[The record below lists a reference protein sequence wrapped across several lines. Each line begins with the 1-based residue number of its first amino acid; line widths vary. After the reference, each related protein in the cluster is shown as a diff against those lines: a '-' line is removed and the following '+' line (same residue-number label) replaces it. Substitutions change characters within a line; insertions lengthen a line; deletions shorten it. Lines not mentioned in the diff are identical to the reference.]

1 VLDNRK
7 TKPASFKMEG
17 YYNVRPV
24 AVFIAAVFSFIPLPS
39 LAQSNNIFG
48 NQIFAYSQKSE
59 VVRKEL
65 DKWESSMDFVKNR
78 NGSVVD
84 NQAQTTPDYY
94 NVTTPVVKESQ
105 DMREEIIEL
114 TIGYL
119 SGIQGQQIFEIIDN
133 QGRRVTKLIYP
144 HRGAMLFFNGELR
157 LLSRFFIGGKYGNSH
172 FDRVTSTDTNWLP
185 AIQPDVWWEA
195 NSRCKAELEIYDINF
210 YLRLIDSENLSLD
223 VLSGYQH
230 QKGRYGMTDLVDTVE
245 WWNPTSVAYNGF
257 DSFYKIIY
265 KGPRLGLRTEVSGGK
280 YSARL
285 SFAYSWL
292 KTKGYG
298 WWNLM
303 NYAFEQI
310 GDKGYGLDMEGE
322 LSYKL
327 TPRISAGLGYNYF
340 LRKQERLKESGSQ
353 PGVSYDDLDIVR
365 NADSKIYGPYA
376 VLRFN
381 W

>member
-1 VLDNRK
+1 
-7 TKPASFKMEG
+7 
-17 YYNVRPV
+17 
-24 AVFIAAVFSFIPLPS
+24 
-39 LAQSNNIFG
+39 
-48 NQIFAYSQKSE
+48 
-59 VVRKEL
+59 
-65 DKWESSMDFVKNR
+65 
-78 NGSVVD
+78 
-84 NQAQTTPDYY
+84 
-94 NVTTPVVKESQ
+94 
-105 DMREEIIEL
+105 
-114 TIGYL
+114 
-119 SGIQGQQIFEIIDN
+119 
-133 QGRRVTKLIYP
+133 
-144 HRGAMLFFNGELR
+144 
-157 LLSRFFIGGKYGNSH
+157 
-172 FDRVTSTDTNWLP
+172 
-185 AIQPDVWWEA
+185 
-195 NSRCKAELEIYDINF
+195 
-210 YLRLIDSENLSLD
+210 
-223 VLSGYQH
+223 
-230 QKGRYGMTDLVDTVE
+230 
-245 WWNPTSVAYNGF
+245 
-257 DSFYKIIY
+257 
-265 KGPRLGLRTEVSGGK
+265 LRTEVSGGK